1 MHVIISDVYSKIQLE
16 GVASGKTFQ
25 PIPVVLLR
33 HDEDATALHQD
44 GNGILKWVWI
54 SCIHQEMAH
63 NSKNLFLSRFKK

>member
-1 MHVIISDVYSKIQLE
+1 MHVIVSDVYSKIQLE

-44 GNGILKWVWI
+44 GNSIQMGMDLMQA
-54 SCIHQEMAH
+54 SGDGP
-63 NSKNLFLSRFKK
+63 

>member
-1 MHVIISDVYSKIQLE
+1 MNWTKMHVIISDVYSKIQLE

-44 GNGILKWVWI
+44 GNSIQMGMDLMQA
-54 SCIHQEMAH
+54 SGDGP
-63 NSKNLFLSRFKK
+63 